1 MVGILSTNFLFGA
14 DFKYL
19 FQERNMYDAIAFA
32 GPLIIA
38 LLFSFW
44 ILKTYLIG
52 ANTNKLPPG
61 TTGRPFIGET
71 IPFVTN
77 PLEFYR
83 SRAQKYGTPF
93 LTHVIFAPT
102 VVMGGADEEM
112 RWLWNTERKEQSKHS
127 WPSHWTK
134 LMGYGA
140 ITNSTG
146 KRHRYLRKMFEPSF
160 SPNSIRSYVKV
171 IDKCSQE
178 SFEKWADGKYH
189 PSSDIKVFVLRLLFE
204 CAFGAIDEDVL
215 EVLSSDFCIWLNA
228 HSTFFPFALPG
239 TLLARGLAAR
249 GRLLSFFNKMI
260 ADFKRNNS
268 SDSDLA
274 KNCVLGRLCYQ
285 EDDDGNRLSD
295 EDLSTNLF
303 IIFFAGHDTT
313 YASVG
318 SILNNLFCD
327 ESKEGQRVLNALVE
341 EVASFKS
348 INSDTLDYDELKDA
362 SILNAFLAES
372 WRRDPPV
379 GAGFKVALQDL
390 SYKKFTFPKGTR
402 LHYSI
407 HLGAYNEQRYHHP
420 SEFHIERF
428 LPKGHPFV
436 KEDKWQVN
444 DGGLQDTLKPSYP
457 IFGGGAHGCL
467 GSHFAKLEA
476 RIFLTRMIQNYDIEV
491 RHSKKVNF
499 PLNFWANEFRLT
511 PKEKK

>member
-1 MVGILSTNFLFGA
+1 MVGILSSNFLFGA

-295 EDLSTNLF
+295 EDL
-303 IIFFAGHDTT
+303 
-313 YASVG
+313 
-318 SILNNLFCD
+318 
-327 ESKEGQRVLNALVE
+327 R
-341 EVASFKS
+341 
-348 INSDTLDYDELKDA
+348 
-362 SILNAFLAES
+362 
-372 WRRDPPV
+372 
-379 GAGFKVALQDL
+379 
-390 SYKKFTFPKGTR
+390 
-402 LHYSI
+402 
-407 HLGAYNEQRYHHP
+407 
-420 SEFHIERF
+420 
-428 LPKGHPFV
+428 
-436 KEDKWQVN
+436 
-444 DGGLQDTLKPSYP
+444 
-457 IFGGGAHGCL
+457 
-467 GSHFAKLEA
+467 
-476 RIFLTRMIQNYDIEV
+476 
-491 RHSKKVNF
+491 
-499 PLNFWANEFRLT
+499 
-511 PKEKK
+511 